1 MTEKNLTSEEQAKK
15 AKAKKAAAVAIAAAI
30 AAGGAAAAETPID
43 YQDIQQPVAIV
54 RTIDDAQDAVSQDDD
69 SKKVQQKESRIT
81 VGKILLAPLYAVGV
95 VLMKLFDLFVSVVL
109 TPIAAVALKWVLFA
123 AIVIGALA
131 LCLKIAFP
139 DVPLGKMLTKKG
151 ILFILVSTA
160 IVSAACEIIP
170 VFAPDT
176 YPWMFALRIAGGL
189 AIMLPVFITVLGVV
203 GKYRK
208 LKEARL

>member
-1 MTEKNLTSEEQAKK
+1 MTDSNLTKEEQAKK
-15 AKAKKAAAVAIAAAI
+15 AKAKKAAAIAIAAAI

-43 YQDIQQPVAIV
+43 YNDIQQPTAIV
-54 RTIDDAQDAVSQDDD
+54 RTIDDVQAAVSPDDD
-69 SKKVQQKESRIT
+69 SKKVQQKESRVT
-81 VGKILLAPLYAVGV
+81 VSKVLLAPVYALGA
-95 VLMKLFDLFVSVVL
+95 VLMKLFDMFVAVVL

-123 AIVIGALA
+123 AIVTGILA

-139 DVPLGKMLTKKG
+139 DVPLRKMLTKKG
-151 ILFILVSTA
+151 ILFILVTTA

-176 YPWMFALRIAGGL
+176 YSWMFALKIAGGL
-189 AIMLPVFITVLGVV
+189 AIMLPVFITVLRVV

-208 LKEARL
+208 AVA

>member
-1 MTEKNLTSEEQAKK
+1 MTEKNLTSEERARK

-30 AAGGAAAAETPID
+30 AAGGAAAAEAPID
-43 YQDIQQPVAIV
+43 YQDIQQPAAIV
-54 RTIDDAQDAVSQDDD
+54 RTIDDAQAAVSPDDD
-69 SKKVQQKESRIT
+69 SKKVQQKEGKIT
-81 VGKILLAPLYAVGV
+81 VSKVLLAPLYALGA
-95 VLMKLFDLFVSVVL
+95 VLMKLFDLFVAVVL

-123 AIVIGALA
+123 AIVTGILA

-139 DVPLGKMLTKKG
+139 DVPLKRMLTKKG
-151 ILFILVSTA
+151 ILFILVATA

-176 YPWMFALRIAGGL
+176 YAWMFALKIAGGL
-189 AIMLPVFITVLGVV
+189 AIMLPIFITVLRAV

-208 LKEARL
+208 AAA